1 MGSKVYLF
9 SFFLLIASCSNLEFV
24 YEDDINLTN
33 PLYKKT
39 SFVMSGL
46 DMPSLYGN
54 GLRYLGE
61 AEEIFY
67 KLQINIKEEK
77 TKRSVQ
83 ANQAVSKLD
92 YKLIF
97 DYELFNIKK
106 NCVIFNKEIVSRFS
120 FEPRSS
126 GYNFS
131 SDQSLKKLY
140 QQSGKNNLLQLINYV
155 TSIDIN
161 VCEDET

>member
-1 MGSKVYLF
+1 
-9 SFFLLIASCSNLEFV
+9 
-24 YEDDINLTN
+24 
-33 PLYKKT
+33 
-39 SFVMSGL
+39 MSGL